1 MLVIKF
7 WTAILTEPKI
17 VKLQK
22 SRKTQNIKNILHR
35 LVTLVKIVVTMHN
48 TKNYFLKMFKIYL
61 QLRNALI
68 KFSNIKSI
76 VVLKLETKKLVKNGL
91 GKNLTNLYLLSG
103 KAHEDL
109 L

>member
-1 MLVIKF
+1 M
-7 WTAILTEPKI
+7 
-17 VKLQK
+17 
-22 SRKTQNIKNILHR
+22 
-35 LVTLVKIVVTMHN
+35 TLVKIVVTMHN

-91 GKNLTNLYLLSG
+91 GKNLTNLYLLSD